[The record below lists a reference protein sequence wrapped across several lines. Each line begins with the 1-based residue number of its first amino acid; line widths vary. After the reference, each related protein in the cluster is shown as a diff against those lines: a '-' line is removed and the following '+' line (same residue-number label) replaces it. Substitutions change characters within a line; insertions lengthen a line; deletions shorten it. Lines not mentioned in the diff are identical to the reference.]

1 MPASNPY
8 NPYFTTGMMPTT
20 IMGHEH
26 AALASSN
33 PIPHSMSLAAAT
45 TTIHNAAQN
54 QKRNDRIQVILFK
67 LLSLLSFSLY
77 LFHSLSAYIHYLISC
92 ETTCWLYIHIHY
104 TLHSMTSLPIKCGS
118 NENLMKFARNFLVN
132 STKTVSFSSGSDFI
146 IATSNRLKCQM
157 HIYTQTF
164 VQRIHN
170 APTHL
175 PVSFPQY

>member
-77 LFHSLSAYIHYLISC
+77 LFHSLSAYIHYHVKLLADSIY
-92 ETTCWLYIHIHY
+92 TYTIHY
-104 TLHSMTSLPIKCGS
+104 TP
-118 NENLMKFARNFLVN
+118 
-132 STKTVSFSSGSDFI
+132 
-146 IATSNRLKCQM
+146 
-157 HIYTQTF
+157 
-164 VQRIHN
+164 
-170 APTHL
+170 
-175 PVSFPQY
+175 

>member
-54 QKRNDRIQVILFK
+54 QKRTDRIQVILFK
-67 LLSLLSFSLY
+67 LLSLLSLY
-77 LFHSLSAYIHYLISC
+77 FIHSPLLIFII
-92 ETTCWLYIHIHY
+92 LYHVKLLAPYTNTHTHH
-104 TLHSMTSLPIKCGS
+104 TLH
-118 NENLMKFARNFLVN
+118 
-132 STKTVSFSSGSDFI
+132 DFI
-146 IATSNRLKCQM
+146 A
-157 HIYTQTF
+157 Y
-164 VQRIHN
+164 
-170 APTHL
+170 
-175 PVSFPQY
+175 

>member
-67 LLSLLSFSLY
+67 LLSLLS

-92 ETTCWLYIHIHY
+92 EITCSIQTHTHILY
-104 TLHSMTSLPIKCGS
+104 TPQLHCLLSVGR
-118 NENLMKFARNFLVN
+118 MK
-132 STKTVSFSSGSDFI
+132 I
-146 IATSNRLKCQM
+146 
-157 HIYTQTF
+157 
-164 VQRIHN
+164 
-170 APTHL
+170 
-175 PVSFPQY
+175 

>member
-54 QKRNDRIQVILFK
+54 QKRTDRIQVILFK
-67 LLSLLSFSLY
+67 LLSLLLLSISFTLCLY
-77 LFHSLSAYIHYLISC
+77 SLSYIMWNYLL
-92 ETTCWLYIHIHY
+92 TLYTYHTLHY
-104 TLHSMTSLPIKCGS
+104 TPCHDFIAYKVWVEWKF
-118 NENLMKFARNFLVN
+118 NEICKKFFSN

-146 IATSNRLKCQM
+146 NATSNRLKCQM
-157 HIYTQTF
+157 HIHTNICSTYTQC
-164 VQRIHN
+164 
-170 APTHL
+170 THPFTCL
-175 PVSFPQY
+175 FPQY